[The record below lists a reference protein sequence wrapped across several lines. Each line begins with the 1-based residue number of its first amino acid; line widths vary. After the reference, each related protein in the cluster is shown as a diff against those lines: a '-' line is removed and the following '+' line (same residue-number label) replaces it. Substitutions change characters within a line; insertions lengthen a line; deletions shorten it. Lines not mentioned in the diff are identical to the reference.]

1 MLILIWF
8 TFMFSNLK
16 TFEIDDD
23 RVKTNKIQKMIEHI
37 ERIRSLIRK
46 LEEDD
51 TTESGDEKSSE
62 SELSDESGTDTETE
76 TSDQS
81 AESSPSSSDQSTP
94 SSSDQSSPSSSD
106 QSTPSSSDQSSPSSS
121 DQSSPSSSDQSSPS
135 SSDQSSGSSPSE
147 SSPSESSPSSS
158 DQSSGSSPSESSP
171 SSSDQSSG
179 STPSESSP
187 SSSDQSSGS
196 SPSESSPSESSHNE
210 TELNSDTS
218 SSSEQPSESSSASS
232 SSSEQPSE
240 SSSASSSSSEQPSES
255 SSSSSSSSQ
264 QPSES
269 SSASSSSS
277 QQDPLADPT
286 IPTDITYPDPPR
298 VRPIYLKPTINRNAF
313 IHILRYRYFRIEEK
327 DNKFVIKFVLLLRF
341 INISPLA
348 NTTFSVKVNIDN
360 GQRELQESQQESVDA
375 TVLCNK
381 HSQFSFDSY
390 AIDAYYI
397 CSTEVSQKIKNVESY
412 NDFDFKDSAGQK
424 INYSASLQAIKA
436 SKNLNEE
443 TQPLREFVY
452 FENAAFSKGTDPKK
466 NSTVIRGNLK
476 GDKKDEVAKE
486 DKIILTFYENK
497 EDSANAE
504 NSTINAL
511 NSTCNVLSKKAD
523 NFEVECFPES
533 FHLNGSQQFLVNGTT
548 IETDSNSK
556 NIEIYLNTTEESD
569 SFLYYAEP
577 QVKETNRE
585 AKVHFLGYNK
595 YKTKPNPKPPNPLRP
610 VLVEFTFFV
619 RYVEYK
625 PFRTI
630 TFTLQ
635 LTYYSVA
642 YMLRRLQVNE
652 TQENTTAV
660 CELDS
665 VDDSTGT
672 ASYNCAAEA
681 TAVPNQAESLNN
693 FEFIKENGEPEILE
707 LGDINFSNDAVEGGK
722 NLTTQVA
729 TYSDIVSFND
739 VILYLNENDTSSFF
753 VKGILAGKQRDKV
766 AKQDSLIIT
775 FFDTISEN
783 EKYGYNT
790 SCEVVNH
797 DPDDFLIKCFPEHN
811 VTGDQYLANGTTL
824 DGDVGIY
831 LNNTQFNSTF
841 EFTKYGKKTKNS
853 NVVWRK
859 TSSGLSGGA
868 IAGIVIACAVTLILI
883 TILLMFLRRAKRET
897 NNNSTI
903 VGLKSVDYY
912 NE

>member
-81 AESSPSSSDQSTP
+81 AESSPSSSDQS
-94 SSSDQSSPSSSD
+94 S
-106 QSTPSSSDQSSPSSS
+106 PSSSDQSSPSSS

-147 SSPSESSPSSS
+147 SSPSSS

-171 SSSDQSSG
+171 SDQSSPSSSDQSSG
-179 STPSESSP
+179 SSPSDQSSPSESSP
-187 SSSDQSSGS
+187 SSSDQSSGL

-218 SSSEQPSESSSASS
+218 SSSEQPSESSSSSS

-625 PFRTI
+625 PFGTI

-665 VDDSTGT
+665 LDDSTGT

>member
-1 MLILIWF
+1 M
-8 TFMFSNLK
+8 
-16 TFEIDDD
+16 
-23 RVKTNKIQKMIEHI
+23 
-37 ERIRSLIRK
+37 
-46 LEEDD
+46 
-51 TTESGDEKSSE
+51 
-62 SELSDESGTDTETE
+62 
-76 TSDQS
+76 
-81 AESSPSSSDQSTP
+81 
-94 SSSDQSSPSSSD
+94 
-106 QSTPSSSDQSSPSSS
+106 
-121 DQSSPSSSDQSSPS
+121 
-135 SSDQSSGSSPSE
+135 
-147 SSPSESSPSSS
+147 
-158 DQSSGSSPSESSP
+158 
-171 SSSDQSSG
+171 
-179 STPSESSP
+179 
-187 SSSDQSSGS
+187 
-196 SPSESSPSESSHNE
+196 
-210 TELNSDTS
+210 
-218 SSSEQPSESSSASS
+218 
-232 SSSEQPSE
+232 
-240 SSSASSSSSEQPSES
+240 
-255 SSSSSSSSQ
+255 
-264 QPSES
+264 
-269 SSASSSSS
+269 
-277 QQDPLADPT
+277 
-286 IPTDITYPDPPR
+286 
-298 VRPIYLKPTINRNAF
+298 
-313 IHILRYRYFRIEEK
+313 
-327 DNKFVIKFVLLLRF
+327 
-341 INISPLA
+341 
-348 NTTFSVKVNIDN
+348 
-360 GQRELQESQQESVDA
+360 
-375 TVLCNK
+375 
-381 HSQFSFDSY
+381 
-390 AIDAYYI
+390 
-397 CSTEVSQKIKNVESY
+397 
-412 NDFDFKDSAGQK
+412 
-424 INYSASLQAIKA
+424 
-436 SKNLNEE
+436 
-443 TQPLREFVY
+443 REFVY

-625 PFRTI
+625 PFGTI

-853 NVVWRK
+853 NVVWKK